1 MIKGKGPAQP
11 ARSDK
16 TLSAAVPSFQT
27 LLGDDED
34 IASHTSTRERG
45 RNLSRLAVSKMID
58 PPINSLVGPLLTD
71 LYQITMAYAYWRT
84 GQHNK
89 RAHFELFFRKNPFGG
104 SYTIFAGSDEVL
116 KFLSGFKFTAEDIEY
131 LRNTPQLGHCEPAF
145 FDDYLANLDCS
156 DVVVSAM
163 KEGSMAFPR
172 VPLLTVTAPLG
183 IGNLIE
189 TTLLTLVNY
198 PSLIATNAARMVV
211 AASGPHCPG
220 KETGDSNAPILE
232 NRTDLA
238 RRKPKCV
245 EFGLRRAQGPD
256 GGFSASKYSHIGGFH
271 GTSNVLAGKLLGIP
285 IAGTHAHSFVQSYTS
300 LELVQGSKVKKAKG
314 DEMVE
319 LLPMVL
325 AYRDQMGWNDTN
337 EGELAAFVGYATAF
351 PGSFLCLI
359 DTYDTLTS
367 GLRNFVCV
375 CLALD
380 DLGYVPRGIRLD
392 SGDLS
397 FLSLECESM
406 FHKMADQHGRSFF
419 NDLDIVASN
428 DINEG
433 VLNSLN
439 KQGHAITMFGI
450 GTNLV
455 TCQSQPALGC
465 VYKLVE
471 VDGEPRIK
479 LSNDIEKVLIPGKKI
494 AYRLFGEAGWPLLDL
509 LVGAAEPNPPTE
521 GGRVLCRHP
530 FVEQKRVAVV
540 PQRVVKLH
548 EVVFDGKN
556 GVQEGALPSIQETR
570 QYVTDQINLT
580 RPDMLRQVNPGEYK
594 VSVSDETFR
603 FLHQLWQSET
613 PVRELR

>member
-1 MIKGKGPAQP
+1 
-11 ARSDK
+11 
-16 TLSAAVPSFQT
+16 
-27 LLGDDED
+27 
-34 IASHTSTRERG
+34 
-45 RNLSRLAVSKMID
+45 MID
-58 PPINSLVGPLLTD
+58 PPTNNLVGPLLTD

-89 RAHFELFFRKNPFGG
+89 QAHFELFFRKNPFGG
-104 SYTIFAGSDEVL
+104 SYTIFAGLDEVL
-116 KFLSGFKFTAEDIEY
+116 KFLSSFKFTVEDIEY
-131 LRNTPQLGHCEPAF
+131 LRKTPQLGHCEPSF

-198 PSLIATNAARMVV
+198 PSLVATNASRMVV
-211 AASGPHCPG
+211 AARGQFWE
-220 KETGDSNAPILE
+220 ETAGSNAPVSDKRNLPSGDGTAGSKQMPRKSTQAAE
-232 NRTDLA
+232 GGQADLA

-271 GTSNVLAGKLLGIP
+271 ATSNVLAGKLLGIP

-300 LELVQGSKVKKAKG
+300 LELVQGSKVKNAKN

-319 LLPMVL
+319 LLPLVV
-325 AYRDQMGWNDTN
+325 AYRDQMGWADTN
-337 EGELAAFVGYATAF
+337 DGELAAFVGYATAF
-351 PGSFLCLI
+351 PGSFLCLV
-359 DTYDTLTS
+359 DTYDTLRS

-375 CLALD
+375 SLALD

-397 FLSLECESM
+397 FLSLECEYV

-419 NDLDIVASN
+419 YDLDIVASN

-433 VLNSLN
+433 ILNSLN

-479 LSNDIEKVLIPGKKI
+479 LSNDIEKVLIPGKKV

-509 LVGAAEPNPPTE
+509 LVGAAEPEPPTE
-521 GGRVLCRHP
+521 GGRVFCRHP
-530 FVEQKRVAVV
+530 FIEQKRVAVV
-540 PQRVVKLH
+540 PQRVAKLH

-556 GVQEGALPSIQETR
+556 GVADGALPSIQETR
-570 QYVTDQINLT
+570 VFVNDQINHT
-580 RPDMLRQVNPGEYK
+580 RPDILRYVNPGEYK
-594 VSVSDETFR
+594 VSVSEETFR